1 MKWHLS
7 PGRNRDG
14 DGRNIDESLGVLA
27 GEGAHQDV
35 RETAG
40 KGARPVPEPKER
52 AESTADRDSY
62 YGLPML
68 KEPVWKWPIPTYFY
82 VGGLAGATAAL
93 GMAAGRFGG
102 PELRP
107 LCERTRIIAAG
118 GAVASSA
125 LLIWDLGRPSR
136 FLNMMRVFRPT
147 SPMNLGTWI
156 LSAFGGF
163 ATVAALLR
171 HRHTGVLGSAG
182 DAAAC
187 AAGLLGIP
195 LAGYTGVLLAN
206 TSVPLWQ
213 GA

>member
-82 VGGLAGATAAL
+82 VGGLAGASAAL

-107 LCERTRIIAAG
+107 LCER
-118 GAVASSA
+118 
-125 LLIWDLGRPSR
+125 
-136 FLNMMRVFRPT
+136 
-147 SPMNLGTWI
+147 
-156 LSAFGGF
+156 
-163 ATVAALLR
+163 
-171 HRHTGVLGSAG
+171 
-182 DAAAC
+182 
-187 AAGLLGIP
+187 
-195 LAGYTGVLLAN
+195 
-206 TSVPLWQ
+206 
-213 GA
+213 